1 MSILSTSP
9 TATRHFD
16 MNIAAALED
25 INAAVIV
32 QQLDYWMRKEGVGIV
47 IKGVKYVYNTFV
59 EWVNQQFKWLTVWK
73 FRKAMSL
80 LRSLSIVKVI
90 RYKSKE
96 WNQTNYYSLDRD
108 RLAEFMRGK
117 IPEST
122 ETVEMRYTT
131 PQGDESQTLKSENP
145 ELSIYSSKEYTKES
159 TTKQES
165 DRLSNKSEPFAAA
178 ELKSALEGKESHQ
191 SNNPHSADVTAST
204 GQKKVK
210 SEATQSNPTEEKS
223 SAKVDCIVNK
233 SWKEL
238 IPLLDGAGVPIN
250 KTIKDLLKLY
260 PAEKVE
266 GACDSLIPESS
277 GKQRA

>member
-32 QQLDYWMRKEGVGIV
+32 QQLDYWMHKEGVGIV

-59 EWVNQQFKWLTVWK
+59 DWVNQQFKWLTVWK

-80 LRSLSIVKVI
+80 LRSLSIVRVI

-108 RLAEFMRGK
+108 RLAEFMKGK

-122 ETVEMRYTT
+122 ETVEMWSTSPQDREYVRFVDTRILWKTESIRY
-131 PQGDESQTLKSENP
+131 PRDGGEK
-145 ELSIYSSKEYTKES
+145 
-159 TTKQES
+159 
-165 DRLSNKSEPFAAA
+165 
-178 ELKSALEGKESHQ
+178 
-191 SNNPHSADVTAST
+191 TAST
-204 GQKKVK
+204 L
-210 SEATQSNPTEEKS
+210 N
-223 SAKVDCIVNK
+223 C
-233 SWKEL
+233 L
-238 IPLLDGAGVPIN
+238 
-250 KTIKDLLKLY
+250 
-260 PAEKVE
+260 
-266 GACDSLIPESS
+266 
-277 GKQRA
+277 